1 MGKQARRPVGIG
13 RQCDWN
19 VLDHRRGPVCHQKW
33 SAELPTET
41 HQRGGMLRVRI
52 QRDTASALVVLHP
65 GGRIRR
71 ILHLQH
77 LVRLVLDGGY
87 FPRIPRWN
95 TRELLD
101 GVARPEQSAS
111 KIIFTSRSLAAAG
124 DRQKRRAECQ
134 AGGRQTKPN

>member
-52 QRDTASALVVLHP
+52 QRDATSALVVFHARR
-65 GGRIRR
+65 RIRR

-87 FPRIPRWN
+87 FPRISRWN
-95 TRELLD
+95 TCELLD
-101 GVARPEQSAS
+101 GVARPEQSTS
-111 KIIFTSRSLAAAG
+111 KVVLPSRSLAAAG
-124 DRQKRRAECQ
+124 ERQKRRAECQ
-134 AGGRQTKPN
+134 AGRRQT